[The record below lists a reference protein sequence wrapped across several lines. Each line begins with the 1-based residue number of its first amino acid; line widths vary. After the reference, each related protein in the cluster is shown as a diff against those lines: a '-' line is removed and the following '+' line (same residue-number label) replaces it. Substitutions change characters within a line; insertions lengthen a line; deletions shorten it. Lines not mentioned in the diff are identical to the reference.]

1 MTKFRIGA
9 TRDLMNSA
17 GEPVFGASAFEELK
31 RNPDTTWDWLPDNV
45 TEITPQMMA
54 DYDALHINLPRV
66 TADSAQSDNIRCR
79 IVARNG
85 VGFDTVDLDA
95 MTERGVIVTN
105 TPIAVRR
112 PVAVAALTLIFA
124 LAGRLFDKDRIVRAG
139 RWNDRVDYMGTG
151 LTTRTLGIVGAGSI
165 GQEIIRLATPFFS
178 KVIAADPYVDASDV
192 AAAGGEKVAL
202 DVVFSEADFI
212 VSSALLNEQTRHLIN
227 AAAFAAM
234 KPTAYF
240 VNVGRGPLHDEKALI
255 AALQSGEIAGAGL
268 DVTEVEPI
276 EPDNPLLE
284 MDNTII
290 TAHALCW
297 TDECFTDIARTAIR
311 SIVDV
316 SLGLRPA
323 HVVNAVAGAYLEPQH
338 T

>member
-1 MTKFRIGA
+1 A
-9 TRDLMNSA
+9 
-17 GEPVFGASAFEELK
+17 E
-31 RNPDTTWDWLPDNV
+31 
-45 TEITPQMMA
+45 
-54 DYDALHINLPRV
+54 YDALHVNLPKV
-66 TADSAQSDNIRCR
+66 TANSVATDNVRCR

-112 PVAVAALTLIFA
+112 PVAVATLTLLFA
-124 LAGRLFDKDRIVRAG
+124 LAGRLFDKDRIVREG
-139 RWNDRVDYMGTG
+139 RWNDRVNYMGTG
-151 LTTRTLGIVGAGSI
+151 LTSRTLGIVGAGSI
-165 GQEIIRLATPFFS
+165 GREIVRLASPFFGRI
-178 KVIAADPYVDASDV
+178 IASDPYVDAADIE
-192 AAAGGEKVAL
+192 AAGGSKVDL
-202 DVVFSEADFI
+202 DRLFGEADFV
-212 VSSALLNEQTRHLIN
+212 VSCALLTEETRHLIN
-227 AAAFAAM
+227 ADAFRAM

-240 VNVGRGPLHDEKALI
+240 VNVGRGPLHDEQALI
-255 AALQSGEIAGAGL
+255 AALQSGEIAGSGL

-276 EPDNPLLE
+276 APANPLLT

-297 TDECFTDIARTAIR
+297 TDECFEDIARAAIR

-323 HVVNAVAGAYLEPQH
+323 HVVNTAAGERLKPQVGH
-338 T
+338 D

>member
-1 MTKFRIGA
+1 MGEFRIGA
-9 TRDLMNSA
+9 TRDLMKA
-17 GEPVFGASAFEELK
+17 DGEPAFRTAAFEELK
-31 RNPDTTWDWLPDNV
+31 RNPDVVWEWLDDDV
-45 TEITPQMMA
+45 TEITPKMMA
-54 DYDALHINLPRV
+54 SYDALHVNLPRV
-66 TADSAQSDNIRCR
+66 TADSVASENIRCR

-95 MTERGVIVTN
+95 MTERGIIVTN

-112 PVAVAALTLIFA
+112 PVAVASLTLLFA

-151 LTTRTLGIVGAGSI
+151 LTGRTLGIIGAGSI
-165 GQEIIRLATPFFS
+165 GCELIRLATPFFG
-178 KVIAADPYVDASDV
+178 KVVAADPYVDASV
-192 AAAGGEKVAL
+192 IEAAGGSKVAL
-202 DVVFSEADFI
+202 DELFATSDFVVSC
-212 VSSALLNEQTRHLIN
+212 ALLTEETRHIVN
-227 AAAFAAM
+227 AAAFKAM

-276 EPDNPLLE
+276 EPDNPLLK

-297 TDECFTDIARTAIR
+297 TDECFEDIARTALR

-316 SLGLRPA
+316 SLGLRPV
-323 HVVNAVAGAYLEPQH
+323 HVVNAATGQDLTPQG
-338 T
+338 